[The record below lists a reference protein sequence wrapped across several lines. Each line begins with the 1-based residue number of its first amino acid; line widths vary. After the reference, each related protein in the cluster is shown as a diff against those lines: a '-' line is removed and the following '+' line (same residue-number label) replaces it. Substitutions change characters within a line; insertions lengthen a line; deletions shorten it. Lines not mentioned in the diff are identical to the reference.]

1 MSDYNVGDKVNIF
14 IAFENQNNKITFE
27 NCFYVENITILE
39 KLEHFENSYYCSLD
53 FIQNIK
59 PLTVS
64 DGSFIPKSGYKLYF
78 NPKRDIEFA
87 PSYGACFVVCKSNAI
102 TSENCKKMLQNK
114 LFNYLIEDSTKRIKN
129 LENELKFEREQ
140 IESCKQLIVE

>member
-1 MSDYNVGDKVNIF
+1 MYTIDDKVNVF
-14 IAFENQNNKITFE
+14 IAFENKNNKWSID

-39 KLEHFENSYYCSLD
+39 KIEHCENSYCLSLD
-53 FIQNIK
+53 YIQNIK
-59 PLTVS
+59 PSTVS

-102 TSENCKKMLQNK
+102 ASENCKKILQNK
-114 LFNYLIEDSTKRIKN
+114 LFNYLIEDCTKRIEN

-140 IESCKQLIVE
+140 LENCKQLIVE

>member
-1 MSDYNVGDKVNIF
+1 MYKVGDKVNVF
-14 IAFENQNNKITFE
+14 IAFENKNNKWSID

-39 KLEHFENSYYCSLD
+39 KIEHCENSYCYSLD
-53 FIQNIK
+53 YIQNIK

-64 DGSFIPKSGYKLYF
+64 DGSFTPKSGYKLYF

-87 PSYGACFVVCKSNAI
+87 PSYGACFVVCKSDAVVL
-102 TSENCKKMLQNK
+102 ENCKNILQNK
-114 LFNYLIEDSTKRIKN
+114 LFNYLIEDSAKRIKN

>member
-1 MSDYNVGDKVNIF
+1 MYKVGDKVNVF
-14 IAFENQNNKITFE
+14 IAFENKNNKWSID

-39 KLEHFENSYYCSLD
+39 KIEHCENSYCYSLD
-53 FIQNIK
+53 YIQNIK
-59 PLTVS
+59 PSTVS

-87 PSYGACFVVCKSNAI
+87 PSYGACFVVCKSNAVAL
-102 TSENCKKMLQNK
+102 ENYRKILQNK
-114 LFNYLIEDSTKRIKN
+114 LFNYLIEDCTKRIEN

-140 IESCKQLIVE
+140 LENYKQLIVE

>member
-1 MSDYNVGDKVNIF
+1 MYNIDDKVNVF
-14 IAFENQNNKITFE
+14 IAFENKNNKWSID

-39 KLEHFENSYYCSLD
+39 KIEHCENSCCYSLD
-53 FIQNIK
+53 YIQNIK

-87 PSYGACFVVCKSNAI
+87 PSYGACFVVCKSNAVA
-102 TSENCKKMLQNK
+102 SENCKKILQNK
-114 LFNYLIEDSTKRIKN
+114 LFNCLIEDCTKRIKN
-129 LENELKFEREQ
+129 LKNELKFEREQ
-140 IESCKQLIVE
+140 IENCKQLIVE

>member
-78 NPKRDIEFA
+78 NPQRDIEFA
-87 PSYGACFVVCKSNAI
+87 PSYGACFVVCKSNAVA
-102 TSENCKKMLQNK
+102 SENCKKILQNK
-114 LFNYLIEDSTKRIKN
+114 LFNYLIKDSEKRIN
-129 LENELKFEREQ
+129 ALEIELKEEKENLNGFKKLV
-140 IESCKQLIVE
+140 C